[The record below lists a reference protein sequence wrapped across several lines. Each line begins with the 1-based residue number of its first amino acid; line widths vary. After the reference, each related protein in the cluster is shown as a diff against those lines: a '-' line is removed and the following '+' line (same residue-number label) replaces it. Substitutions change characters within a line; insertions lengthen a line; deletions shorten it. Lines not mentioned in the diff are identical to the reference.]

1 MATATRESRLKREQI
16 AHQKQAIEQRRD
28 RVVGD
33 VNELKD
39 VKSRLRR
46 DAPRL
51 AAIGGAIV
59 VLVAGSLV
67 LRAVVKGRRETDE
80 PAPPSRRGDASL
92 DALIDEIRA
101 LREEMGKQRKSG
113 SAGGLAGKLAVTAV
127 SAAASSAGKQA
138 ANRLIERQE
147 AAATPK

>member
-16 AHQKQAIEQRRD
+16 AHQKQAIEQRRE
-28 RVVGD
+28 RVVDD

-46 DAPRL
+46 EAPRL

-67 LRAVVKGRRETDE
+67 LRAVVKGRHKKDE
-80 PAPPSRRGDASL
+80 PEPLAGGDASL
-92 DALIDEIRA
+92 DALVAEIRA

-147 AAATPK
+147 AAAATK

>member
-16 AHQKQAIEQRRD
+16 AHQKQAIEQRRE
-28 RVVGD
+28 RVVED

-67 LRAVVKGRRETDE
+67 LRAVVKGRRAKDE
-80 PAPPSRRGDASL
+80 PEPPAGGDASL
-92 DALIDEIRA
+92 DALVAEIRA

-113 SAGGLAGKLAVTAV
+113 SPGGLAGKLAVTAV

-147 AAATPK
+147 AAAAPK